1 MSMRDVARYVA
12 LILSFTLGVEA
23 AVWSK
28 KQKPI
33 EPSALDHYVEEAMRS
48 TLNGTVQSSPGSI
61 WSPGAAF
68 LDLTRE
74 LRASRVDDMVT
85 ILVAER
91 ASAVSKGAT
100 KSSRSASASAAINA
114 LGGKVRAGGPW
125 ANLANMTGTSA
136 LDGGG
141 TTSRDMA

>member
-1 MSMRDVARYVA
+1 MRDSFRCLA
-12 LILSFTLGVEA
+12 LILSFTLGADA

-28 KQKPI
+28 KQKAS

-48 TLNGTVQSSPGSI
+48 APNHPVQSSPGSI
-61 WSPGAAF
+61 WSSDAAF

-74 LRASRVDDMVT
+74 LRASRVDDMIT

-91 ASAVSKGAT
+91 ASAVAKGAT
-100 KSSRSASASAAINA
+100 KTSRSASASAAINA

-125 ANLANMTGTSA
+125 ANLA
-136 LDGGG
+136 
-141 TTSRDMA
+141 